1 MRVSDF
7 DFALPEELIAQ
18 EPLADRGASRM
29 LVIDRATGQLKD
41 RVFRDLPS
49 YLRPGDCLALND
61 TRVFPARLLGHRAG
75 FTGQVEALLIRAL
88 PGDGLTWLCLVHP
101 GRKIR
106 TGEKL
111 VFGERLQA
119 EVLGRN
125 EFGQRTI
132 RFACEGPL
140 WDEIERVGHVPL
152 PPYIERA
159 DTPADRERYQT
170 VFAAQRGSV
179 AAPTAGLHFTP
190 EILQACQKA
199 GAGIAHL
206 TLHVGLGTF
215 APLRTGEIAEVKLHA
230 ERFELRAEDAARL
243 AAARRRIAVGTTSV
257 RTMETVMRRGGWQ
270 AMAGETD
277 LFISPGFEFK
287 AVGAMVT
294 NFHLPKSSLFVLVS
308 ALMGPQL
315 ALEAY
320 QHAIASRYR
329 FYSYG
334 DCMLII

>member
-29 LVIDRATGQLKD
+29 LVVDRATGQLED
-41 RVFRDLPS
+41 RVFRDLPG

-75 FTGQVEALLIRAL
+75 FTGEVEALLIRAL

-132 RFACEGPL
+132 RFACLGPL

-152 PPYIERA
+152 PPYIARV
-159 DTPADRERYQT
+159 DTVADRDRYQT

-215 APLRTGEIAEVKLHA
+215 APLRTDEIAEVKLHE

-270 AMAGETD
+270 AMEGETD

-308 ALMGPQL
+308 ALIGREL

-320 QHAIASRYR
+320 HHAIASRYR

-334 DCMLII
+334 DCMLIV

>member
-29 LVIDRATGQLKD
+29 LVVDRATGQLED

-61 TRVFPARLLGHRAG
+61 TRVFPARLLGHRVG
-75 FTGQVEALLIRAL
+75 FTGEVEALLIRAL
-88 PGDGLTWLCLVHP
+88 PGDEHTWLCLVHP

-152 PPYIERA
+152 PPYIVRA
-159 DTPADRERYQT
+159 DTAMDRDRYQT
-170 VFAAQRGSV
+170 VFAERRGSV

-190 EILQACQKA
+190 EILQACRNV

-215 APLRTGEIAEVKLHA
+215 APLRTDEIAEVKLHE

-243 AAARRRIAVGTTSV
+243 AAAQRRIAVGTTSV

-308 ALMGPQL
+308 ALMGREL
-315 ALEAY
+315 ALAAY
-320 QHAIASRYR
+320 QHAIAARYR

-334 DCMLII
+334 DCMLIL